1 MKKIVFLVAISLC
14 AGCTLEA
21 VIDSQVCPPDGNG
34 QAYVF
39 TNGARQLLNSEKC
52 PESAPTCMQFVPE
65 SADAKIDYFCHSNC
79 GNKIPCNGGCVD
91 ESDPNYEACLV
102 ILGKKD
108 DCRKNTH
115 LCSESETCD
124 TRTGLCLTEPEDI
137 SCEGKCGSEGKCN
150 EGECIDRN
158 TGVPLFC
165 KDPAT
170 IEFLSNKYAN
180 IHRISGL
187 TDHSEACR
195 QRIQFDEAL
204 AVDGS
209 SLCNTVDSCF
219 TGSVASFYKCIDW
232 MIEQK
237 KASNDSVPDY
247 IDADVLGNLLYLQ
260 NACEKCGDV
269 YCLPFQKCEE
279 NQCVHMTCDEY
290 PPMCGGETCWNSQCY
305 AADDDGNVR
314 SNASPLFCEE
324 ASVSSYF
331 ESHIDLLIT
340 TTDTSSYAQ
349 QCTAIKELREDLA
362 SIMPEL
368 CAQTASCSKLDDDM
382 FASCGQL
389 TLLKALSGHV
399 DVNHYI
405 DISNVIAYLNILKTP
420 CNQCS
425 DGEYCPDSHK
435 CDDLGHCIKR
445 TCSEYGDNYADMC
458 SIRGECIENEC
469 INKTTGRPMFCDNYI
484 PWNNYIASHRT
495 EIETFAALEEK
506 TDDAK
511 CALKQKFDGY
521 YASEFGAVCEAT
533 TACSVG
539 SIASYYSCLAK
550 YAADEN
556 FVEVSELFD
565 QMGSDSSFCQPDAD

>member
-34 QAYVF
+34 QAYVY

-124 TRTGLCLTEPEDI
+124 TRTGLCLTEPVVK

-209 SLCNTVDSCF
+209 SLCKTVDSCF

-269 YCLPFQKCEE
+269 YCLPFQK
-279 NQCVHMTCDEY
+279 
-290 PPMCGGETCWNSQCY
+290 
-305 AADDDGNVR
+305 
-314 SNASPLFCEE
+314 
-324 ASVSSYF
+324 
-331 ESHIDLLIT
+331 
-340 TTDTSSYAQ
+340 
-349 QCTAIKELREDLA
+349 
-362 SIMPEL
+362 
-368 CAQTASCSKLDDDM
+368 
-382 FASCGQL
+382 
-389 TLLKALSGHV
+389 
-399 DVNHYI
+399 
-405 DISNVIAYLNILKTP
+405 
-420 CNQCS
+420 
-425 DGEYCPDSHK
+425 
-435 CDDLGHCIKR
+435 
-445 TCSEYGDNYADMC
+445 
-458 SIRGECIENEC
+458 
-469 INKTTGRPMFCDNYI
+469 
-484 PWNNYIASHRT
+484 
-495 EIETFAALEEK
+495 
-506 TDDAK
+506 
-511 CALKQKFDGY
+511 
-521 YASEFGAVCEAT
+521 
-533 TACSVG
+533 
-539 SIASYYSCLAK
+539 
-550 YAADEN
+550 
-556 FVEVSELFD
+556 
-565 QMGSDSSFCQPDAD
+565 